1 MVPKEKIIKALIE
14 GRRECYVKKSPSYN
28 PYKKSI
34 LYDWEFKLEID
45 DLIFTDSYR
54 GFNPYSG
61 VEYVYERGNEVPVWS
76 CDYIGYVNKDIDIS
90 PGEIYK
96 FLKEA
101 RGNHL
106 NTCNGNLFTNHIY
119 ENGTHKYETF
129 FQGDMH
135 SLLQTENFYYKNMLV
150 AQQITAGRLNNK

>member
-1 MVPKEKIIKALIE
+1 LITKEKLIKAIIE
-14 GRRECYVKKSPSYN
+14 GRRECYVKKSPTYN

-61 VEYVYERGNEVPVWS
+61 VEYVYEKGNSLPVWS
-76 CDYIGYVNKDIDIS
+76 CDYVGYVSQNSDVS
-90 PGEIYK
+90 SEGIYK

-106 NTCNGNLFTNHIY
+106 NTCGNNLFSNYTY
-119 ENGTHKYETF
+119 VKGDFKYETY
-129 FQGDMH
+129 FQGDVH
-135 SLLQTENFYYKNMLV
+135 SLLQVENFYYKNSLV
-150 AQQITAGRLNNK
+150 AQQITAGRLK